1 VTFDK
6 AFALRRYRLLAG
18 REWELALPHL
28 PYLRSWFRE
37 SVLVQLSAILQ
48 EISALP
54 STDVQLILKVVLSD
68 ILRNV
73 SMQDPGDLRMRRLA
87 NPPENAPAVPLFLS
101 SALSKVDQV
110 LRARA
115 YLQTGQGNHTVL
127 LGDARRCAKPAQG
140 IAQRHRFAAA
150 LTSPPYAT
158 ALPYID
164 TQRLSLVLFDHVRN
178 DELHTQERRMIGSR
192 EILTR
197 EREAIDQR
205 MAGSNK
211 GLPQECSAFCRTL
224 RSALSNDTDGF
235 RRRNAP
241 ALLYKYLTDMADM
254 FREVHQLI
262 EPGTPYA
269 LVVGQNKTT
278 LSGRTYMIN
287 TPYLLT
293 CVAEDNG
300 FELQE
305 SVELETYQRYDIHQ
319 SNSIR
324 TETLLILQPRGN
336 AC

>member
-1 VTFDK
+1 M
-6 AFALRRYRLLAG
+6 
-18 REWELALPHL
+18 
-28 PYLRSWFRE
+28 
-37 SVLVQLSAILQ
+37 LVQLSAILQ
-48 EISALP
+48 EISSLP

-87 NPPENAPAVPLFLS
+87 HPPENAPVVPLFLS
-101 SALSKVDQV
+101 SALSKVNQV

-115 YLQTGQGNHTVL
+115 HLQTGQGNQTIL
-127 LGDARRCAKPAQG
+127 LGDARRCARPAQEMV
-140 IAQRHRFAAA
+140 QQHRFAAA

-164 TQRLSLVLFDHVRN
+164 TQRLSLVLFDHVRG
-178 DELHTQERRMIGSR
+178 DELHTQERLMIGSR
-192 EILTR
+192 EIQTR
-197 EREAIDQR
+197 EREEIDQR
-205 MAGSNK
+205 IACSNK
-211 GLPQECSAFCRTL
+211 GTPSEECIAFCRTL

-235 RRRNAP
+235 RRRNTP

-278 LSGRTYMIN
+278 LSGRNYTIN

-293 CVAEDNG
+293 LWQKTTVSSYRNRSS
-300 FELQE
+300 LRLI
-305 SVELETYQRYDIHQ
+305 SVTT
-319 SNSIR
+319 SINP
-324 TETLLILQPRGN
+324 TLFALKPSSF
-336 AC
+336 

>member
-1 VTFDK
+1 
-6 AFALRRYRLLAG
+6 
-18 REWELALPHL
+18 
-28 PYLRSWFRE
+28 
-37 SVLVQLSAILQ
+37 
-48 EISALP
+48 
-54 STDVQLILKVVLSD
+54 
-68 ILRNV
+68 
-73 SMQDPGDLRMRRLA
+73 
-87 NPPENAPAVPLFLS
+87 
-101 SALSKVDQV
+101 
-110 LRARA
+110 
-115 YLQTGQGNHTVL
+115 
-127 LGDARRCAKPAQG
+127 
-140 IAQRHRFAAA
+140 
-150 LTSPPYAT
+150 
-158 ALPYID
+158 
-164 TQRLSLVLFDHVRN
+164 
-178 DELHTQERRMIGSR
+178 MIGSR